1 MAAIHF
7 DPTTHEY
14 ITDEGRIVPSVTQRI
29 KRGGLLGPAAQFYSA
44 ESADRGTAIHLACEH
59 RDQGRDVTAFLRGE
73 FGGFLTS
80 YIKWC
85 DVMEP
90 VWTSIETPQYS
101 PRYQTAGTADRVGTI
116 NGRPVVL
123 DLKSGGKAN
132 WHGVQL
138 SLYSL
143 IQQDSDIPPQE
154 RRRIVLYLRSN
165 GRMAQS
171 VEFSSPY
178 DYTQALALIANQ
190 SQETPDD
197 SDHHDT
203 RPTRDANDDDGPPAE
218 TGPRKADT

>member
-7 DPTTHEY
+7 DPTTHVY
-14 ITDEGRIVPSVTQRI
+14 TTDDGTTVPSVTQRI
-29 KRGGLLGPAAQFYSA
+29 RRAGLLGPAAQFYSP

-59 RDQGRDVTAFLRGE
+59 RDQGRDVSAFLKGE

-85 DVMEP
+85 EAMEP
-90 VWTSIETPQYS
+90 VWTSIETPKYS
-101 PRYQTAGTADRVGTI
+101 PRYQTAGTPDRVGTI

-123 DLKSGGKAN
+123 DLKSGGKAS

-143 IQQDSDIPPQE
+143 IIQDSDIPPRE
-154 RRRIVLYLRSN
+154 RRRIVLYLRGN

-190 SQETPDD
+190 SQETPDAT
-197 SDHHDT
+197 DHHDT
-203 RPTRDANDDDGPPAE
+203 PSDPDGHDGSSAA
-218 TGPRKADT
+218 TGPRKASK

>member
-7 DPTTHEY
+7 DPETHVYTTDYGSEV
-14 ITDEGRIVPSVTQRI
+14 TSVTQRI
-29 KRGGLLGPAAQFYSA
+29 KRGGLLGPAAQFYSV
-44 ESADRGTAIHLACEH
+44 ESASRGGAIHLGCEH
-59 RDQGRDVTAFLRGE
+59 RDQGRDVTAFLKGE
-73 FGGFLTS
+73 YGGYLTS
-80 YIKWC
+80 YIRWC
-85 DVMEP
+85 EAMEP
-90 VWTSIETPQYS
+90 VWTSIETPSYS

-123 DLKSGGKAN
+123 DLKSGGKAS
-132 WHGVQL
+132 WHGVQVAF
-138 SLYSL
+138 YDL
-143 IQQDSDIPPQE
+143 IYDDLPPRQ

>member
-29 KRGGLLGPAAQFYSA
+29 KRAGLLGPAAQFYSA

-85 DVMEP
+85 EAMEP

-123 DLKSGGKAN
+123 DLKTGRGGKAS
-132 WHGVQL
+132 WHGIQVAF
-138 SLYSL
+138 YDL
-143 IQQDSDIPPQE
+143 IHDDLPPRQ

-165 GRMAQS
+165 GQMAQDRKS
-171 VEFSSPY
+171 VV
-178 DYTQALALIANQ
+178 
-190 SQETPDD
+190 
-197 SDHHDT
+197 
-203 RPTRDANDDDGPPAE
+203 
-218 TGPRKADT
+218 